1 MDEFASPKDKYNTYK
16 VWGEPFCSGDVAGVQ
31 SFLFSVPE
39 VETAS
44 VKTYRY
50 MDNCIKFKFRGTE
63 LMFKDF
69 LSVLTSKKR
78 YKVLK
83 TKKCL
88 F

>member
-1 MDEFASPKDKYNTYK
+1 MDEFANPKDKYNTYK
-16 VWGEPFCSGDVAGVQ
+16 VWGELFYSSDVAGVEG
-31 SFLFSVPE
+31 FLFAVPE

-44 VKTYRY
+44 VKTYGY
-50 MDNCIKFKFRGTE
+50 MDECIKFKFRGTE
-63 LMFKDF
+63 LMFRDF